1 MAHKMYNITM
11 IENNEVREIQT
22 LDTMDKEMLKDAEA
36 YIITNE
42 EGTIIDSKKMSKL
55 IKAMT
60 NK

>member
-1 MAHKMYNITM
+1 MYNITM
-11 IENNEVREIQT
+11 IENNELIEIQI
-22 LDTMDKEMLKDAEA
+22 LDTMDKEMLKDADA

-42 EGTIIDSKKMSKL
+42 EGTIIDCKKMSKL

>member
-1 MAHKMYNITM
+1 MYNITM
-11 IENNEVREIQT
+11 IENNELIEIQI
-22 LDTMDKEMLKDAEA
+22 LDTMNKEMLKDAEA

-42 EGTIIDSKKMSKL
+42 EGTIIDCKKMSEL

>member
-1 MAHKMYNITM
+1 MYNIIM
-11 IENNEVREIQT
+11 IENNELREIQI
-22 LDTMDKEMLKDAEA
+22 LDTMNKEMLKDAEA

-42 EGTIIDSKKMSKL
+42 DGTIIDCKKMSEL

>member
-1 MAHKMYNITM
+1 MYNITM
-11 IENNEVREIQT
+11 IENNELREIQI
-22 LDTMDKEMLKDAEA
+22 LDTMNKELLKDAEA

-42 EGTIIDSKKMSKL
+42 EGTIIDCKKMSEL

>member
-1 MAHKMYNITM
+1 MYNIIM
-11 IENNEVREIQT
+11 IENNELREIQI
-22 LDTMDKEMLKDAEA
+22 LDTMNKEMLKDADA

-42 EGTIIDSKKMSKL
+42 EGTIIGCKKMSEL

>member
-1 MAHKMYNITM
+1 MHNITM
-11 IENNEVREIQT
+11 IENNELREIQI
-22 LDTMDKEMLKDAEA
+22 LDTMNKEMLKDADA

-42 EGTIIDSKKMSKL
+42 EGTIIDCKKMSEL

>member
-1 MAHKMYNITM
+1 MYNIIM
-11 IENNEVREIQT
+11 IENNELIEIQI
-22 LDTMDKEMLKDAEA
+22 LDTMNKEMLKDAEA

-42 EGTIIDSKKMSKL
+42 DGTIIDCKKMSEL

>member
-1 MAHKMYNITM
+1 MYNITM
-11 IENNEVREIQT
+11 IENNELIEIQI
-22 LDTMDKEMLKDAEA
+22 LDTMNKEMLKDADA

-42 EGTIIDSKKMSKL
+42 EGTIIDCKKMSEL